1 MLPKPEG
8 NVLMKKAIHD
18 SNIPK
23 YDEKM
28 NFVQSIEPVI

>member
-1 MLPKPEG
+1 MLSKPEG

-23 YDEKM
+23 YDEKWILY
-28 NFVQSIEPVI
+28 NLSNL